1 MRPPA
6 PIALFAYRRR
16 DHLDA
21 TVQSLL
27 RNPQAPQAALTIFC
41 DGAKG
46 EKDAQD
52 VAQVRAYA
60 AGVTGFASVEV
71 VERPRNFGLA
81 ASIIDGVTTM
91 LARHDRVIV
100 VEDDLL
106 VSPHFLA
113 YMNDGL
119 ERYADDARVA
129 SIHAYIYPLHQP
141 VPETFFLR
149 GADCWGWATWSRAWT
164 HFRSDGKALLTELKA
179 KRLTDAFDFGGTA
192 AFTEMLENQI
202 KGLNNSWAVRWHAAA
217 FLDGMLTL
225 YPGRSL
231 VHNIGNDGSG
241 THGSDDSA
249 GKFGKVVATAPVAV
263 NAIAVEESAQGRAA
277 VTNYFRRARPGG
289 FQRGVSRMKSLN
301 PYRLARRLAG
311 RILRAIPW
319 TRRMMVASCD
329 YRIVTEQQARAHRGG
344 GWHFQSTVQRQE
356 QAYDNLLAQMHAG
369 EPRNDL
375 TVAAQAV
382 DALGLVSPSLLEIGC
397 GSGYYV
403 EVFEALCR
411 SKVRYTGLDYSQA
424 MVTRAGTRYPAA
436 GFVQGDATALNYPDK
451 AFDIV
456 FNGVSLMHILDFEK
470 AIAEAA
476 RVAAQGVIFHSVPLL
491 EKHDTVYLTK
501 YAYGAPVVEIVF
513 NRAHL
518 LDMFARHGLS
528 VQQSW
533 FSEDYDVA
541 AVVGETSR
549 AETFLCRPADRK
561 AS

>member
-1 MRPPA
+1 MRQTA

-27 RNPQAPQAALTIFC
+27 RNAEASRTALTIFC

-46 EKDAQD
+46 EQDRAD
-52 VAQVRAYA
+52 VAAVFAYA
-60 AGVTGFASVEV
+60 AQVTGFASVEV

-81 ASIIDGVTTM
+81 ASIIDGVSAM

-119 ERYADDARVA
+119 ERYADEARVA
-129 SIHAYIYPLHQP
+129 SIHAYIYPLARP
-141 VPETFFLR
+141 MPETFFLR
-149 GADCWGWATWSRAWT
+149 GADCWGWATWRRAWR
-164 HFRSDGKALLTELKA
+164 HFNPDGAALLAQLQARK
-179 KRLTDAFDFGGTA
+179 LTDAFDYDGA
-192 AFTEMLENQI
+192 ASFTRMLTDQI
-202 KGLNNSWAVRWHAAA
+202 AGHNNSWAIRWHAAC
-217 FLDGMLTL
+217 FLDGLLTL

-241 THGSDDSA
+241 THRSDDAA
-249 GKFGKVVATAPVAV
+249 GHFGHEVAAAPVMAGP
-263 NAIAVEESAQGRAA
+263 IAVEESQDARQAVAA
-277 VTNYFRRARPGG
+277 YFRRAHPSG
-289 FQRGVSRMKSLN
+289 FQRALSRLN

-311 RILRAIPW
+311 RLLRALPW
-319 TRRMMVASCD
+319 TRRMLVASCD
-329 YRIVTEQQARAHRGG
+329 YRIVTEAQARAHRGG
-344 GWHFQSTVQRQE
+344 GWHFASTVRRQE
-356 QAYDNLLAQMHAG
+356 QAYDLLLADMHHG
-369 EPRNDL
+369 QPRNDL

-382 DALGLVSPSLLEIGC
+382 DALGLAAPTLLEIGC

-403 EVFEALCR
+403 EVFGTLCR
-411 SKVRYTGLDYSQA
+411 SAVRYTGLDYSAA
-424 MVTRAGTRYPAA
+424 MIARARGRYPQAS
-436 GFVQGDATALNYPDK
+436 FVTGDATALGYPDN

-456 FNGVSLMHILDFEK
+456 FNGVSLMHILDFEQ

-476 RVAAQGVIFHSVPLL
+476 RVASQGVIFHSVPLL
-491 EKHDTVYLTK
+491 ERHETLYLTK
-501 YAYGAPVVEIVF
+501 YAYGAPVVEVIF

-518 LDMFARHGLS
+518 LEMFAKAGLV

-541 AVVGETSR
+541 AVTGEASR
-549 AETFLCRPADRK
+549 AETFLCRPADKR
-561 AS
+561 